1 MDTIKDLINNQ
12 KNFFESNK
20 TKDINFRI
28 KNLKKLKKIV
38 KDNEEEILNSL
49 KVDLGK
55 SDFEGYTSEI
65 GMVYDEINYMIKN
78 LKKLS
83 KPKKVRTSIVNFKST
98 GYIYK
103 EPYGR
108 VLILAP
114 WNYPINLSL
123 VPLAGAIA
131 AGNCV
136 VLKPSEYSINTSML
150 LEKLISDN
158 FNSNYISLITKTQ

>member
-83 KPKKVRTSIVNFKST
+83 KPKKVRTSI
-98 GYIYK
+98 
-103 EPYGR
+103 
-108 VLILAP
+108 
-114 WNYPINLSL
+114 W
-123 VPLAGAIA
+123 
-131 AGNCV
+131 C
-136 VLKPSEYSINTSML
+136 
-150 LEKLISDN
+150 
-158 FNSNYISLITKTQ
+158 